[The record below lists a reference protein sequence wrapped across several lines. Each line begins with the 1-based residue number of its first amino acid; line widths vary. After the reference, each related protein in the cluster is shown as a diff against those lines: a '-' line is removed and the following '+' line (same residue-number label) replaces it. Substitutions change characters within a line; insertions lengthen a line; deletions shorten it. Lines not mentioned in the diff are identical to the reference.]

1 MRDIYARAQ
10 RVIVFLGDGSY
21 FRIPQDY
28 ANSPPSAPVAFSSFS
43 QDGPLITDFH
53 NNWEKLCKRPEWYSF
68 CTICV
73 LRLLEDVDGYRD
85 TIECIANGKASSK
98 LRLFELVRQFMNS
111 QWWQRVWV
119 VQEATVPSEVVIQYG
134 NVRIPWPMLATAA
147 GVCEKLGWGRHDV
160 GSESFLGIERE
171 YAKVLPPFARQVFE
185 IERSRSEWKTQKG
198 TRFLSLLQ
206 EFSGRK
212 ATDDRDKVF
221 ALLGLANDIRSIKP
235 NYSLSTVQVYRRTVI
250 DLINQSGSLIAL
262 SGDMK
267 RKNSRGIPSWIPDW
281 SVAIEE
287 PDRRRMHVEAA
298 RKIPSRWRIQLVESE
313 EEYWERVAMNAHIL
327 YVEIAAGKRGP
338 LPTNIIDSLISYETI
353 LRTETYG
360 SELMLQETL
369 DSSQQEAI
377 QLCKVMYTEF
387 RENSLKF
394 WLSTPIRRFI
404 EAHLALPRTPS
415 SGEYYRMDII
425 KCCANIYSSKILD
438 LWVQRL
444 QERYNTVILP
454 YEEQEHV
461 VWDHYWYFPDGW
473 TWDEYIH
480 MTFPTLVRSF
490 RNKVYAKGQ
499 LVESEGLSLL
509 STPSE
514 ATAFLERERVLIDS
528 MTFNDSRKES
538 VSMESWGSLSELIYL
553 SSEVL
558 SLRTGRG
565 ILQAV
570 QRVSYACK
578 DLINSPHNCV
588 TDPEYEYDY
597 TELFSTPVVLLGSAS
612 WMRCLRDNGPHKF
625 GFDDQL
631 FLESRRQRQ
640 RAALGESE
648 NILHISSK
656 HLATVGDCSER
667 LITWVDSASR
677 TYTIS
682 QWAVL
687 ALKSKTRD
695 FALRFATTLV
705 GGLYEESPGR
715 FRQLR
720 RPEEDRLLWS
730 WFESSVLPRL
740 CAVNVAVNN
749 QQVTWLMDGKTDGNV
764 KSDIKKSFDTEMRLA
779 TEGRVFF
786 TTKDHGVGLGPASMM
801 PQDQVD
807 ILPGGTR
814 PFVLRLRP
822 CNRGSPMVECEV
834 IGDCFFMRDEV
845 EHNEGEEDSLQGC
858 LPVEILGGLLSK
870 NVVTKDITLV

>member
-1 MRDIYARAQ
+1 MMRDIYARAQ

-28 ANSPPSAPVAFSSFS
+28 ANSPPSAPVAFSSFA
-43 QDGPLITDFH
+43 QDGPLIIHFY
-53 NNWEKLCKRPEWYSF
+53 NNWEKLCRRPEWYSF

-73 LRLLEDVDGYRD
+73 LRLLQDVDGYRD

-119 VQEATVPSEVVIQYG
+119 VQEATVSSQVVIQYG

-147 GVCEKLGWGRHDV
+147 GVCDKLGWGRHDV

-185 IERSRSEWKTQKG
+185 IERSRREWKTKKG
-198 TRFLSLLQ
+198 TGLLSLLQ

-221 ALLGLANDIRSIKP
+221 ALLGLAGDIRSIKP

-287 PDRRRMHVEAA
+287 PDRRRVHVEAV
-298 RKIPSRWRIQLVESE
+298 RKIRPRWRIQLVESE
-313 EEYWERVAMNAHIL
+313 EEYWERVAIKANIL
-327 YVEIAAGKRGP
+327 HEEIEAGKRRP
-338 LPTNIIDSLISYETI
+338 LPKDIIDSLISYETI
-353 LRTETYG
+353 LRTRTYG
-360 SELMLQETL
+360 SELMLEETL
-369 DSSQQEAI
+369 DSSQEEAI

-387 RENSLKF
+387 KENGPKF

-404 EAHLALPRTPS
+404 KAHLALPLTPS

-425 KCCANIYSSKILD
+425 KFCAKIYCSKILD

-444 QERYNTVILP
+444 QERYNTSLLP
-454 YEEQEHV
+454 CEEQEHI

-473 TWDEYIH
+473 TWDEYIR

-499 LVESEGLSLL
+499 LAESEGLSLL

-514 ATAFLERERVLIDS
+514 ATAFLERERVTIDS
-528 MTFNDSRKES
+528 MTFNDPRKVS
-538 VSMESWGSLSELIYL
+538 VSMESWESLPDLIQL

-558 SLRTGRG
+558 DLRTGTD

-570 QRVSYACK
+570 QRVKYACK
-578 DLINSPHNCV
+578 DLINSSHNNV
-588 TDPEYEYDY
+588 IDPEYDY
-597 TELFSTPVVLLGSAS
+597 TTLFSSPVVFLGSAS
-612 WMRCLRDNGPHKF
+612 WMRCLRDNGPHRF
-625 GFDDQL
+625 DFDDQL
-631 FLESRRQRQ
+631 FFESRRQRQ
-640 RAALGESE
+640 RAALVETE

-656 HLATVGDCSER
+656 HIATVGDCSER

-677 TYTIS
+677 IFTIS

-695 FALRFATTLV
+695 FALRFAATLV
-705 GGLYEESPGR
+705 GGMYEESPGN

-720 RPEEDRLLWS
+720 RPEEDGLLWS

-740 CAVNVAVNN
+740 CAVNTAVNN
-749 QQVTWLMDGKTDGNV
+749 QQFTWLMDGKTDGSV
-764 KSDIKKSFDTEMRLA
+764 ESDTKKSFDTEMRLA

-786 TTKDHGVGLGPASMM
+786 TTKDHGMGLGPASMM

-822 CNRGSPMVECEV
+822 WNRGSPTVECEV
-834 IGDCFFMRDEV
+834 IGDCFFMKDEV
-845 EHNEGEEDSLQGC
+845 ESNEAEEDSLQGC

-870 NVVTKDITLV
+870 NVIPKDITLV

>member
-28 ANSPPSAPVAFSSFS
+28 AKSPPPAPMTFSTFT
-43 QDGPLITDFH
+43 QDAPLISDFH
-53 NNWEKLCKRPEWYSF
+53 NNWETLCRRPEWYSF
-68 CTICV
+68 CAICV
-73 LRLLEDVDGYRD
+73 LRLLEDVDGYSD
-85 TIECIANGKASSK
+85 TLNCIATGKASSK

-119 VQEATVPSEVVIQYG
+119 VQEATVTSEVVIQYG

-185 IERSRSEWKTQKG
+185 VERSRREWKTRKG
-198 TRFLSLLQ
+198 TGLLSLLQ

-221 ALLGLANDIRSIKP
+221 ALLGLASDIRSIKP
-235 NYSLSTVQVYRRTVI
+235 NYSLSTVQVHRRTVI
-250 DLINQSGSLIAL
+250 DLIKHSGTLIAL

-267 RKNSRGIPSWIPDW
+267 RKNSRDIPSWIPDW

-298 RKIPSRWRIQLVESE
+298 RKISPRWEIQLVESE
-313 EEYWERVAMNAHIL
+313 EEYWERVAINVNIL
-327 YVEIAAGKRGP
+327 HEEIEAGKRRP
-338 LPTNIIDSLISYETI
+338 LPDDIVASLISYETI
-353 LRTETYG
+353 LRTRTYG
-360 SELMLQETL
+360 SELMLEETL
-369 DSSQQEAI
+369 DSSQEEAI

-387 RENSLKF
+387 KENVTKF

-404 EAHLALPRTPS
+404 KAHLALPLTPS

-425 KCCANIYSSKILD
+425 KCCAKIYCSKILD

-444 QERYNTVILP
+444 RERYNTLLVS
-454 YEEQEHV
+454 YEEQERI

-473 TWDEYIH
+473 TWDEYIR
-480 MTFPTLVRSF
+480 MTFPTLVRSY
-490 RNKVYAKGQ
+490 RNKVYTKGE
-499 LVESEGLSLL
+499 LAESEILSLL

-514 ATAFLERERVLIDS
+514 ATAFLERERVFIDS
-528 MTFNDSRKES
+528 MTFTDPQTNSGGIGTFES
-538 VSMESWGSLSELIYL
+538 LPELVNL

-558 SLRTGRG
+558 NLRTGTD

-570 QRVSYACK
+570 QRVRYACK
-578 DLINSPHNCV
+578 DLINSAHNNV
-588 TDPEYEYDY
+588 IDPELDY
-597 TELFSTPVVLLGSAS
+597 TTLFSTSVVFLESSS
-612 WMRCLRDNGPHKF
+612 WMRCLRDNRPQKF
-625 GFDDQL
+625 DFDDQM

-640 RAALGESE
+640 RAVLSE
-648 NILHISSK
+648 GANILHISTK
-656 HLATVGDCSER
+656 HIATVGDCSER

-677 TYTIS
+677 IFTIS

-705 GGLYEESPGR
+705 GGLYEESPGK

-720 RPEEDRLLWS
+720 RPEEDGLLWS

-740 CAVNVAVNN
+740 CAVNTAVNN
-749 QQVTWLMDGKTDGNV
+749 QQFTWLMDGKTDG
-764 KSDIKKSFDTEMRLA
+764 KIESDIKKSFDTEMRLA

-786 TTKDHGVGLGPASMM
+786 TTKDHGMGLGPASMM

-822 CNRGSPMVECEV
+822 WNRGSPTVECEV
-834 IGDCFFMRDEV
+834 VGDCFFMRDEV
-845 EHNEGEEDSLQGC
+845 EHNEGEEGSLQGC
-858 LPVEILGGLLSK
+858 LPVEILGGLLSS
-870 NVVTKDITLV
+870 NVVRKDITLV